1 MKNAKYN
8 ILILAIC
15 IHITVT
21 IKLDK
26 KTEKQDNF
34 TKNDFISKSQLRY
47 LFEILNQKKIF
58 SILPKE
64 IQEMVDNIYKTNS
77 EFNLIKDKNIYN
89 ELSIPQKKSTEN
101 FIDET
106 GVIGRKG
113 ILHFIDFPSQSNRL
127 LYALSNHNTL
137 SLYESQSM
145 SVLFKQY
152 FTNSIIIEDISFTPC
167 FMINIADILCSNT
180 VEEKELWIENINAHL
195 TK

>member
-8 ILILAIC
+8 IIIIAIC
-15 IHITVT
+15 IYTAGT

-26 KTEKQDNF
+26 KTEIQDNF
-34 TKNDFISKSQLRY
+34 AKNDFISKSQLRY
-47 LFEILNQKKIF
+47 LFEILNQKKII

-64 IQEMVDNIYKTNS
+64 IQEMVDSIYQTNS
-77 EFNLIKDKNIYN
+77 EFNLIKNSNIYN
-89 ELSIPQKKSTEN
+89 ELSIPQKKTTEI
-101 FIDET
+101 FIDEM

-113 ILHFIDFPSQSNRL
+113 ILHLIDFPSQTNRL

-145 SVLFKQY
+145 SILFKQY
-152 FTNSIIIEDISFTPC
+152 FTNSIIIEDIAFTPC
-167 FMINIADILCSNT
+167 FVINSVDILCSST
-180 VEEKELWIENINAHL
+180 VEEKELWVENIKAHL